1 VSFWNWRSS
10 GPMVGGT
17 AALAGTDLAA
27 VELYTADTRLV
38 GWVAT
43 GGRRVTDLLE
53 DSDELRIWRPNPGKP
68 DDLDGTPGQAS
79 APHPGHGGEW
89 QMVVTDRVV
98 LIMPPE
104 WRVNRQLRFHRKLRR
119 VALMAGPFAVTG
131 NAHLP
136 LEAEPDWLIHNP
148 RHFLPLTDAHLLH
161 SGEPAFEHVISVVIV
176 NTAHATSLVPLVTLA

>member
-1 VSFWNWRSS
+1 
-10 GPMVGGT
+10 MVGGT

-27 VELYTADTRLV
+27 VELYTADARVV

-43 GGRRVTDLLE
+43 GSRRVTDLLE
-53 DSDELRIWRPNPGKP
+53 DNDELRIWRPYPGRP
-68 DDLDGTPGQAS
+68 DEMDGP
-79 APHPGHGGEW
+79 PGHASVARPGEGGEW
-89 QMVVTDRVV
+89 QTVATDQVI

-119 VALMAGPFAVTG
+119 VAVMAGPFAVTG

-136 LEAEPDWLIHNP
+136 LDAEPDWLDHNP
-148 RHFLPLTDAHLLH
+148 RRFLPLTDAHLLYA
-161 SGEPAFEHVISVVIV
+161 GEPAFEHVVSVIIV